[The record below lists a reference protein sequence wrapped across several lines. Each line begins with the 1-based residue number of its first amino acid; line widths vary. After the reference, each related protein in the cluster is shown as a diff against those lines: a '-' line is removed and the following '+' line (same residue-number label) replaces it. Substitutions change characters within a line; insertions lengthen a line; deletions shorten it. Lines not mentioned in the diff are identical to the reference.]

1 MTRRPGLIV
10 ATVGAVLAVVL
21 FIVLSGGDGE
31 SSSSTAA
38 NEQSAPAG
46 GYGSGTA
53 AEQEPE
59 PKPQPEEP
67 EAAVIEIKGGE
78 PVGGVSELEFAKG
91 DEILIEVASDAAY
104 EIHLHGYDIS
114 QDVPAGGTVEFRTP
128 ASIEGVFELEIED
141 TVTPIA
147 EISVVPG

>member
-1 MTRRPGLIV
+1 MTRKPGLIV
-10 ATVGAVLAVVL
+10 AAVGVVLAIVL
-21 FIVLSGGDGE
+21 FVILSGGDDGG
-31 SSSSTAA
+31 SSTGDAPA
-38 NEQSAPAG
+38 EQSSPAG
-46 GYGSGTA
+46 GYGSGSA
-53 AEQEPE
+53 AQQEPE
-59 PKPQPEEP
+59 PDKPD
-67 EAAVIEIKGGE
+67 AAVIEIKGGE
-78 PVGGVSELEFAKG
+78 PVGGVSELEFASG

-114 QDVPAGGTVEFRTP
+114 QNVPAGGTVEFKTT